1 MSLRKL
7 KAWEDAGLLDAA
19 TAARISDWEARH
31 TFARFSNRNCAFFLL
46 AGLLF
51 GIEIESCA
59 RCGAQRVA
67 LDDLGAGEDEGFE
80 GHLVQPG
87 RVDRLIQGP
96 WLFVQRVGATLASSR
111 PRPQGRLKVLFA
123 PAFDHCIR

>member
-59 RCGAQRVA
+59 RCGARLKLVA
-67 LDDLGAGEDEGFE
+67 SIED
-80 GHLVQPG
+80 PG
-87 RVDRLIQGP
+87 VIALILAHRARRNRSGRRPPPGQQVRAAWP
-96 WLFVQRVGATLASSR
+96 WLVVMCATT
-111 PRPQGRLKVLFA
+111 RLRRLE
-123 PAFDHCIR
+123 I